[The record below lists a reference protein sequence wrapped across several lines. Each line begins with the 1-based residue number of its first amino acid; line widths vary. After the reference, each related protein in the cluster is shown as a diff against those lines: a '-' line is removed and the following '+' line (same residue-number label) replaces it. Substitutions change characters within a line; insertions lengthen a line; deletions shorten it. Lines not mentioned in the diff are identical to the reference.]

1 VNARLRVLS
10 VLGSRPEVIQARPL
24 AAAFASRFDEIL
36 LDTGQ
41 HYDWEMA
48 EGQMLDTRLPKP
60 AYSLGIGSLPDLEQL
75 RAFEDAIAAVIEA
88 ERPAVVIVRG
98 DTNSTLAGARA
109 ARAAG
114 VPLVHVEAGMRSYR
128 SDMPEERNRVETDQ
142 LADLLCAPTATAAE
156 RLLAEDVPG
165 TVVTTGDVLF
175 DMLLETRDRLPA
187 RSESEPYV
195 LATVHRN
202 YNTDDPVRLAAVMD
216 CLAAVPGRVLLP
228 LHPRTRERLTAASL
242 QVPPNV
248 EVTRPATYTQMLA
261 LERDADAIVTD
272 SGGVQREAYFWGVP
286 CVTLREETEWVETV
300 TAGWNVLA
308 GADAA
313 AVADAL
319 ARELPGERPPIFG
332 DGRASARIADAVG
345 ALLAELQAVTT

>member
-1 VNARLRVLS
+1 VISRLRLLS

-24 AAAFASRFDEIL
+24 ASAFASRFDEIL

-48 EGQMLDTRLPKP
+48 AGQVADTRLPVP

-75 RAFEDAIAAVIEA
+75 RAFEDAITDVIES
-88 ERPAVVIVRG
+88 ERPAAVVVRG

-109 ARAAG
+109 ARACG

-128 SDMPEERNRVETDQ
+128 HDMPEERNRIETDH
-142 LADLLCAPTATAAE
+142 LADLLCAPTEAAAE
-156 RLLAEDVPG
+156 RLRAESVPG
-165 TVVTTGDVLF
+165 LVATTGDVLF
-175 DMLLETRDRLPA
+175 DMLLETRERLPPRA
-187 RSESEPYV
+187 EEEPYV

-202 YNTDDPVRLAAVMD
+202 YNTDDPARLAAVME
-216 CLAAVPGRVLLP
+216 CLAAVPGRVVLP
-228 LHPRTRERLTAASL
+228 LHPRTRERLGSHGL
-242 QVPPNV
+242 RVPANV
-248 EVTRPATYTQMLA
+248 ECRKPTTYTEMLA

-286 CVTLREETEWVETV
+286 CVTLREETEWTETV
-300 TAGWNVLA
+300 TSGWNVLA

-313 AVADAL
+313 VVAGAL
-319 ARELPGERPPIFG
+319 ATPRPAERPPLFG
-332 DGRASARIADAVG
+332 DGRAALHIADAVA
-345 ALLAELQAVTT
+345 ALLERQAVAS